1 MKKIIFIILIFSSI
15 NSIYAKETLSSFPLL
30 TLIGNSRAE
39 ALAGAYTAVADS
51 SSGVYYNPAALNR
64 IENIDASLGDI
75 EWIAD
80 VRINTI
86 GYAQKFNFGTI
97 GINLGFLTTA
107 EFKEIDTIGNL
118 INNSLSMN
126 EFLISCSYA
135 RIIPGLLKQSIYI
148 GTTLKFFNSKL
159 IDKTSTVLGMD
170 IGIQTPDLDFM
181 DMGKEFSAGLII
193 KNIGL
198 NLKPYE
204 KEKDSLPFSI
214 NAGIKYLVYKEDVH
228 SVKIVCDTAGY
239 IIDKYFNLMIGS
251 EYIFDQLISL
261 RAGYK
266 IGSDIEYITA
276 GLGIK
281 YTVSGIDLSLN
292 YTLKPIKDFG
302 PSESVHLITL
312 EASWRKT
319 GKGEIIKEAIKEFE
333 KEEIEKP
340 KKEEKGTKKV
350 EEEEENEVD
359 DF

>member
-1 MKKIIFIILIFSSI
+1 MRKIILLILIL
-15 NSIYAKETLSSFPLL
+15 IYTSLIYGKETTSSFPLL
-30 TLIGNSRAE
+30 TLAGSSRAE
-39 ALAGAYTAVADS
+39 ALAGAYTALADS
-51 SSGVYYNPAALNR
+51 SSGVYYNPAGLNR
-64 IENIDASLGDI
+64 IENLDAFLGDI

-86 GYAQKFNFGTI
+86 GYAQRFNFGTI
-97 GINLGFLTTA
+97 GINLGFLTTS
-107 EFKEIDTIGNL
+107 EFREVNTAGNL
-118 INNSLSMN
+118 LDNSLSMS
-126 EFLISCSYA
+126 EFLISGSYA
-135 RIIPGLLKQSIYI
+135 KKFPVLLKNGIYL
-148 GTTLKFFNSKL
+148 GSTLKFFSSKL
-159 IDKTSTVLGMD
+159 IDKTSTALGMD
-170 IGIQTPDLDFM
+170 IGIQTPDLNLM
-181 DMGKEFSAGLII
+181 DTGKEFSAGLII

-214 NAGIKYLVYKEDVH
+214 NAGIKCLVYKKDEH

-251 EYIFDQLISL
+251 EYIFNQLISL

-276 GLGIK
+276 GFGIK

-292 YTLKPIKDFG
+292 YTFKPIKDFA
-302 PSESVHLITL
+302 PKEFVHLITL
-312 EASWRKT
+312 EAAWGKAI
-319 GKGEIIKEAIKEFE
+319 KGEIIKKEIEEFE

-340 KKEEKGTKKV
+340 QKEEEGTKI
-350 EEEEENEVD
+350 EEESEAD